1 MPASARHC
9 ASAMHMR
16 VGGLAWRSSGRR
28 PARSGGLACA
38 CCWLNMHVHCQCLQD
53 MAVCEQYVMG
63 MLTNVDTGLALDRI
77 HNMLKMFMVDP
88 PYNRSQ
94 VAPLISRQQG
104 LTCWKSV
111 LLGNAAAPVCMGI
124 YCGCVC

>member
-1 MPASARHC
+1 MTIC
-9 ASAMHMR
+9 A
-16 VGGLAWRSSGRR
+16 
-28 PARSGGLACA
+28 
-38 CCWLNMHVHCQCLQD
+38 QD

-94 VAPLISRQQG
+94 VRQPAASQ
-104 LTCWKSV
+104 
-111 LLGNAAAPVCMGI
+111 LGYMLKMFMVDPPYKRSQV
-124 YCGCVC
+124 